1 MLLPGVLKKKKK
13 KIKVK
18 AKVAMAISK
27 VKKPD
32 AGQQKHRNK
41 NMQ

>member
-1 MLLPGVLKKKKK
+1 MLLPGVLKKEK

-32 AGQQKHRNK
+32 AGQQKYRNE